1 MAQSSSIKR
10 YFLGIAVYFLVLKLA
25 QSQKSPCP
33 NIFTYTIY
41 PGTDQV
47 VGFLKIRNIQVGQ
60 VAQINLLM
68 AIQAKLPTVSFVVVN
83 AIYHRNIT
91 PRLNFDQLSVRL
103 DYVRKKIPVLNLL
116 EKSNRN
122 IFNRDDRN

>member
-1 MAQSSSIKR
+1 MAQISMVKR
-10 YFLGIAVYFLVLKLA
+10 WFLVLVICFLILTLA

-47 VGFLKIRNIQVGQ
+47 VGLLKIRNIKVGQ

-68 AIQAKLPTVSFVVVN
+68 TIQAKLPTVSFYFSVIV
-83 AIYHRNIT
+83 ILHQFHPSPKYHPTVER
-91 PRLNFDQLSVRL
+91 
-103 DYVRKKIPVLNLL
+103 
-116 EKSNRN
+116 
-122 IFNRDDRN
+122 